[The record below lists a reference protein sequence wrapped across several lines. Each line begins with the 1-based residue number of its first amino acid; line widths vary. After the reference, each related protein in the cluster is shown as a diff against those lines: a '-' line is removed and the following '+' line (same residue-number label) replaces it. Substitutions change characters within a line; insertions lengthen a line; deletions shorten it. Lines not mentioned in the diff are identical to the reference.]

1 MRLQKLLIRRFK
13 NLRDIELDFSDAF
26 TSVLVGRNGTG
37 KSNVLEALILIFRD
51 LDLGNP
57 PLFGYQIEYTC
68 RGASVLVDADPD
80 RRAQLVRILV
90 DGVSVSREAFARKGD
105 THGRYLPNHVF
116 GYYSGPSNRMEDHF
130 ATHQKQF
137 AEALRKGNDR
147 ALRPLF
153 YARLVHS
160 QFALLSFFQRE
171 GQDRQLLK
179 DPLNI
184 EQLESVLFVLKEP
197 HWADESRKT
206 PEDNPGDPRFWGAQG
221 VVRDFLRRLYALS
234 LAPMR
239 TQRGKRLYLYL
250 EDREHL
256 FELAQGYHDK
266 GPQEFFKALESLYV
280 SEMIESVRTRVKVG
294 GTDEPLT
301 FRELGEGEQQL
312 LMVLGLLRFME
323 GQEALFLLDEPD
335 THLNPAWSLRYAQLL
350 RDSVADE
357 ETSQIVMATHD
368 PLVIAGLERKDVLLM
383 QRDDVTGRV
392 FAEHPA
398 EDPRGM
404 GVAGLLTSEVYGLQ
418 SDLSPEAVAD
428 LETLRRLTMLGERTE
443 EEERELSRI
452 YKQYHGARLTRT
464 TRDPMFSLFVQ
475 AMRKA
480 ERTENLDKLA
490 LSPTEVHERERLAV
504 QIAQRVKAEY
514 NARLDKDAGDSSV
527 ADE

>member
-1 MRLQKLLIRRFK
+1 
-13 NLRDIELDFSDAF
+13 
-26 TSVLVGRNGTG
+26 
-37 KSNVLEALILIFRD
+37 
-51 LDLGNP
+51 
-57 PLFGYQIEYTC
+57 
-68 RGASVLVDADPD
+68 
-80 RRAQLVRILV
+80 
-90 DGVSVSREAFARKGD
+90 
-105 THGRYLPNHVF
+105 
-116 GYYSGPSNRMEDHF
+116 
-130 ATHQKQF
+130 
-137 AEALRKGNDR
+137 
-147 ALRPLF
+147 
-153 YARLVHS
+153 
-160 QFALLSFFQRE
+160 
-171 GQDRQLLK
+171 
-179 DPLNI
+179 
-184 EQLESVLFVLKEP
+184 
-197 HWADESRKT
+197 
-206 PEDNPGDPRFWGAQG
+206 
-221 VVRDFLRRLYALS
+221 
-234 LAPMR
+234 MR